1 MSKKMKQLT
10 DANFKEAIA
19 KGVTLVDFHAT
30 WCGPCKVLSPI
41 LDELEGKIEG
51 KAEIAKLDIDQAQD
65 VTATYGV
72 TSVPTIILFKDG
84 KELKRIVGV
93 KDVDYLYNLIQSQA

>member
-1 MSKKMKQLT
+1 MKQLT